1 MEKPKSYKES
11 VSGKY
16 FAGFVLLGL
25 GILFLLTNWGI
36 IPSLHRTWPF
46 ILIIVGLA
54 LLLGLGGKGESPNET
69 PSEEG
74 EPKKE

>member
-1 MEKPKSYKES
+1 MEKSKSCKEG

-16 FAGFVLLGL
+16 FTGFILLGL
-25 GILFLLTNWGI
+25 GVLFLLTNWGI
-36 IPSLHRTWPF
+36 IPSLHKTWPF

-54 LLLGLGGKGESPNET
+54 FLLGLGGKVESSNQI

-74 EPKKE
+74 ETKKE